1 MELFRDDGCLT
12 DEGLR
17 ALLDGKLDELGRLE
31 AAEHLS
37 FCDRCLDRYTALLT
51 GSALVQPAR
60 DLSRPVNRTILIRL
74 MQNVYGRIAVAGVA
88 AVLALTLWRGGSL
101 RLILARNASSLE
113 AYEPERITPPAAS
126 ELPPKSNYTEPP
138 RPEEKNSVARRAQEA
153 VSGLWDA
160 LTGAADDADT
170 TNGWER

>member
-1 MELFRDDGCLT
+1 MDLFRDDGCLT
-12 DEGLR
+12 DEGLQ
-17 ALLDGKLDELGRLE
+17 ALLDGTLDELGRLE

-51 GSALVQPAR
+51 GSALGQPAR
-60 DLSRPVNRTILIRL
+60 DLSRPVGRTILIRL

-101 RLILARNASSLE
+101 GLILARNASSLE
-113 AYEPERITPPAAS
+113 AYEPEQIAPPAAS
-126 ELPPKSNYTEPP
+126 ELPPRSNYTEPP
-138 RPEEKNSVARRAQEA
+138 RPEEKTSVAQKAHQA

-160 LTGAADDADT
+160 LTGAADHADT
-170 TNGWER
+170 TN